1 MNRFAVAVGLGF
13 VLTISS
19 AAIAEAAAVPVRIV
33 AQSDGGFQLERGGK
47 PYLVRGVGGSG
58 SMELLAQLGG
68 NSVRTWG
75 TEGLQATLDTAQQ
88 HGLTVCVGIWLGHRR
103 HGFDYNSA
111 DQVAKQQAMVRE
123 TVEKFKDHPAVL
135 LWALGNEMEG
145 YEKGD
150 DAAIWSAINNLAV
163 MVKKI
168 DPHHPT
174 MTVTAEIGGDRVK
187 NVERLCPDVDILG
200 INCYAGGATLPER
213 YRKAGGTKPYLVTE
227 LGPPGPWET
236 QKNAWGTA
244 PELSSTQ
251 KGEAYRKSYL
261 ANVGD
266 SAAKNQLCLGTYA
279 FLWGR
284 KQEATATW
292 FGILL
297 PDDLRLAPADV
308 LSELWTGKPVAN
320 RCPAIESLS
329 LTGTDR
335 APPGSVVQANLA
347 VVDPEGDPLQTRW
360 VLQAEPS
367 QYSVGGDAEQAGAQ
381 FPDAITKTTANSAEV
396 RLPPGGGGYRL
407 LAYVTDDH
415 GGGATANL
423 PLYVEAPIVPP
434 PARRAELP
442 LVVYDESGRAESPF
456 VPSGWMGDTKGLQ
469 VDPEST
475 AAPHSGKTCMKVSY
489 EAGTGWAGVV
499 WQSPPNDWGDRPGG
513 WDLQGAKRLTFW
525 ARGETGDETASFE
538 FGLLGD
544 GKKFR
549 DTAMGKLAGV
559 RLTKEWK
566 QYVIELGAQ
575 DLSRIKTGFVFT
587 IAGRNTPL
595 TFQLDDIRYE

>member
-13 VLTISS
+13 VLAISS

-103 HGFDYNSA
+103 HGFDYNST

-187 NVERLCPDVDILG
+187 NVERLCLDVDILG

-213 YRKAGGTKPYLVTE
+213 YRKAGGMKPYLVTE

-261 ANVGD
+261 ANVVD

-284 KQEATATW
+284 KQEGTATW

-335 APPGSVVQANLA
+335 EPPGSVVQANLA

-434 PARRAELP
+434 PARRAALP

-549 DTAMGKLAGV
+549 DTAKGKLAGV

-595 TFQLDDIRYE
+595 TFHLDDIRYE